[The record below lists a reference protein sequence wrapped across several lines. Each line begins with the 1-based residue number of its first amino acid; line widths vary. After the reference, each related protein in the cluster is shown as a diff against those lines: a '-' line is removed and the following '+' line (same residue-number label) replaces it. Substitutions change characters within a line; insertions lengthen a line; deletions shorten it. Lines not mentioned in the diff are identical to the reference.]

1 MRKRFLT
8 YTLCLL
14 TLFSASV
21 TTAQVAEKSRLR
33 IGEKPKV
40 TAPSGGT
47 LSAYITN
54 PNLPKEINYNKSQA
68 VNTFYRQL
76 LLSSRSVNSS
86 INTATISTKSVMTES
101 SDDALFS
108 NAKIHVSNIYP
119 NPANAFAN
127 IEYEIRDSNAKAEL
141 TFYDMLAR
149 KVATYELDNYDR
161 KLRVDTRTWDS
172 GIYLYQ
178 LIVDGKKAAT
188 KKLLV
193 RHN

>member
-1 MRKRFLT
+1 MRKRLLT
-8 YTLCLL
+8 YSLCLL
-14 TLFSASV
+14 TLFSASM

-33 IGEKPKV
+33 IGEKPV
-40 TAPSGGT
+40 VAAPQTT
-47 LSAYITN
+47 LSAYVTN

-76 LLSSRSVNSS
+76 LLSNRSVKSNETITSS
-86 INTATISTKSVMTES
+86 VAKSMMDEP
-101 SDDALFS
+101 SDDALYS
-108 NAKIHVSNIYP
+108 NVKLHVSNIYP
-119 NPANAFAN
+119 NPANAFATVDF
-127 IEYEIRDSNAKAEL
+127 EVRDSNIKAEL

-149 KVATYELDNYDR
+149 KVSTYELDSFDR
-161 KLRVDTRTWDS
+161 KLRVDTRTWES

-178 LIVDGKKAAT
+178 LIVDGKKVAT

>member
-1 MRKRFLT
+1 MRKRLLT
-8 YTLCLL
+8 YSLCLL
-14 TLFSASV
+14 TLFSASI

-33 IGEKPKV
+33 IGEKPV
-40 TAPSGGT
+40 VAAPRTT

-76 LLSSRSVNSS
+76 LLANRSSVRV
-86 INTATISTKSVMTES
+86 INPVAAKSVMDETTE
-101 SDDALFS
+101 DALFS
-108 NAKIHVSNIYP
+108 DASIHVSNIYP
-119 NPANAFAN
+119 NPANAFVN
-127 IEYEIRDSNAKAEL
+127 LSYEIRKSNTAAEI

-149 KVATYELDNYDR
+149 KVSTYELNSFDR
-161 KLRVDTRTWDS
+161 KLRVDTRDWDS

-178 LIVDGKKAAT
+178 LIIDGKKVAT

>member
-1 MRKRFLT
+1 MT
-8 YTLCLL
+8 YSLCLL

-40 TAPSGGT
+40 VTPSTT
-47 LSAYITN
+47 LSAYVTN
-54 PNLPKEINYNKSQA
+54 PNLPKEIIFNKSQA

-76 LLSSRSVNSS
+76 LLSNRSAKP
-86 INTATISTKSVMTES
+86 TATAAKSVMEES

-108 NAKIHVSNIYP
+108 NAKLHVSNIYP
-119 NPANAFAN
+119 NPANAFAT
-127 IEYEIRDSNAKAEL
+127 IDYEIRDSNAKAEL

-149 KVATYELDNYDR
+149 KVSTYELDSFDR
-161 KLRVDTRTWDS
+161 KLRVDTRSWDS

-178 LIVDGKKAAT
+178 LIVDGKKVAT

>member
-8 YTLCLL
+8 YSLCVL
-14 TLFSASV
+14 TLFTASV

-40 TAPSGGT
+40 TTPSTT
-47 LSAYITN
+47 LSSYIAN
-54 PNLPKEINYNKSQA
+54 PNLPSEINYNKSQA
-68 VNTFYRQL
+68 INTFYRQL
-76 LLSSRSVNSS
+76 LLSNRSTHQVTNHV
-86 INTATISTKSVMTES
+86 AAKSVMNETTE
-101 SDDALFS
+101 DALFS
-108 NAKIHVSNIYP
+108 NATIHVSNIYP
-119 NPANAFAN
+119 NPANAVAN
-127 IEYEIRDSNAKAEL
+127 IEYELRDNNAKAEL

-149 KVATYELDNYDR
+149 KVSTYELNSFDR
-161 KLRVDTRTWDS
+161 KLRVDTRNWES

-178 LIVDGKKAAT
+178 LIIDGKKVAT

>member
-8 YTLCLL
+8 YSLCIL
-14 TLFSASV
+14 TLFTASV

-40 TAPSGGT
+40 TTQSST

-68 VNTFYRQL
+68 VNAFYRQL
-76 LLSSRSVNSS
+76 LLSNRSVKSS
-86 INTATISTKSVMTES
+86 VNATSAKSVTEES

-108 NAKIHVSNIYP
+108 NAKLHVSNIYP
-119 NPANAFAN
+119 NPANAFATVD
-127 IEYEIRDSNAKAEL
+127 YEIRDASSKAEL
-141 TFYDMLAR
+141 IIYDTFAR
-149 KVATYELDNYDR
+149 KIASYELNDFDR
-161 KLRVDTRTWDS
+161 KLRVDTRTLDS
-172 GIYLYQ
+172 GYYLYQ
-178 LIVDGKKAAT
+178 LLVDGKKVAT

>member
-8 YTLCLL
+8 YSLCVL
-14 TLFSASV
+14 TLFTASV

-40 TAPSGGT
+40 TTPSTT
-47 LSAYITN
+47 LSAYIAN
-54 PNLPKEINYNKSQA
+54 PNLPNEISYNKSQA
-68 VNTFYRQL
+68 INTFYRQL
-76 LLSSRSVNSS
+76 LLSNRSTRQVTNHV
-86 INTATISTKSVMTES
+86 AAKSVMSETTE
-101 SDDALFS
+101 DALFS
-108 NAKIHVSNIYP
+108 NAVIHVSNIYP
-119 NPANAFAN
+119 NPANAVAN
-127 IEYEIRDSNAKAEL
+127 IEYDIRDNNAKAEL

-149 KVATYELDNYDR
+149 KVSTYELNSFDR
-161 KLRVDTRTWDS
+161 KLRVDTRNWES

-178 LIVDGKKAAT
+178 LIIDGKKVAT

>member
-1 MRKRFLT
+1 MRKRLLT
-8 YTLCLL
+8 YSLCLL
-14 TLFSASV
+14 TLCSALV

-40 TAPSGGT
+40 AAPNKT

-68 VNTFYRQL
+68 VNAFYRQL
-76 LLSSRSVNSS
+76 LLADRSVKPNATNS
-86 INTATISTKSVMTES
+86 AKSVMDES

-108 NAKIHVSNIYP
+108 NAKLHVSNIYP

-127 IEYEIRDSNAKAEL
+127 IEYEIRDINAQAEL
-141 TFYDMLAR
+141 TFYDMLSR
-149 KVATYELDNYDR
+149 KVSTYELDSFDR
-161 KLRVDTRTWDS
+161 KLRVDTRSWDS

-178 LIVDGKKAAT
+178 LIVDGKKVAT

>member
-1 MRKRFLT
+1 MRKRLLT
-8 YTLCLL
+8 YSLCLL
-14 TLFSASV
+14 TLCSALV

-33 IGEKPKV
+33 IGEEPKV
-40 TAPSGGT
+40 ATPNQT

-76 LLSSRSVNSS
+76 LLADRSAKSNV
-86 INTATISTKSVMTES
+86 TASAKSVMEES

-108 NAKIHVSNIYP
+108 NAKLHVSNIYP

-127 IEYEIRDSNAKAEL
+127 IEYEIRDANAKAEL

-149 KVATYELDNYDR
+149 KVSTYELDSFDR

-178 LIVDGKKAAT
+178 LIVDGKKVAT

>member
-1 MRKRFLT
+1 MRKRLLT
-8 YTLCLL
+8 YSLCLL
-14 TLFSASV
+14 TLFSASM

-33 IGEKPKV
+33 IGEKPV
-40 TAPSGGT
+40 VAAPQTT
-47 LSAYITN
+47 LSAYVTN

-76 LLSSRSVNSS
+76 LLSNRSVKSNE
-86 INTATISTKSVMTES
+86 TITSPVAKSMMDEP
-101 SDDALFS
+101 SDDALYS
-108 NAKIHVSNIYP
+108 NVKLHVSNIYP
-119 NPANAFAN
+119 NPANAFATVDF
-127 IEYEIRDSNAKAEL
+127 EVRDSNIKAEL

-149 KVATYELDNYDR
+149 KVSTYELDSFDR
-161 KLRVDTRTWDS
+161 KLRVDTRTWES

-178 LIVDGKKAAT
+178 LIVDGKKVAT